1 MTEDMIPTAE
11 EAMARIQ
18 EAVIGRLKIIES
30 CLVAFAMQ
38 TEVPDHVAACI
49 CKAREDIEAE
59 LTADPLMKFA
69 TEARLAGA
77 LPLSDLLLEILA
89 ANPHRKARSDA

>member
-1 MTEDMIPTAE
+1 MDEIIPDADETN
-11 EAMARIQ
+11 ARIQ
-18 EAVIGRLKIIES
+18 EAIIGRLKIIEA

-49 CKAREDIEAE
+49 WKARDDIEGE
-59 LTADPLMKFA
+59 LTSDPLMKFA

-77 LPLSDLLLEILA
+77 RPLSDLLLGILA
-89 ANPHRKARSDA
+89 ANPHWKSRLDA